1 MLCNE
6 ISLLFSFFCSLISL
20 VFFSLFLS
28 SRFLLIVFVDPH
40 SLSQITISPF
50 LPLLSHI
57 FFLPHSTI
65 SHFLSPF
72 SHPLSLSLTLP
83 SHLLSL
89 FLQSKIMSL
98 FFYSQSSHIL
108 SLSLAL
114 PAHTLCLS
122 LTLQSHILCFSLSL
136 LISTH
141 ISSLYSV
148 KFFFLTYST
157 ISQSFSHSLAITPP
171 HPTPSSFNLG
181 RNLSV
186 SQTIA
191 CLLRLFRRRITF
203 CCDEVIEKNADFF

>member
-1 MLCNE
+1 MK
-6 ISLLFSFFCSLISL
+6 SLFSFLSSALSFHS
-20 VFFSLFLS
+20 FSFLS

-50 LPLLSHI
+50 LLLLSHI

-65 SHFLSPF
+65 SHLLSPF

-98 FFYSQSSHIL
+98 FFYSLSSHIL

-122 LTLQSHILCFSLSL
+122 LTLQSYILCFSLSL

-141 ISSLYSV
+141 ILYSV
-148 KFFFLTYST
+148 TFFFLTYST

-181 RNLSV
+181 RNLSD

-191 CLLRLFRRRITF
+191 CLLRLLRRRITF
-203 CCDEVIEKNADFF
+203 CCDEVIERKCRLF